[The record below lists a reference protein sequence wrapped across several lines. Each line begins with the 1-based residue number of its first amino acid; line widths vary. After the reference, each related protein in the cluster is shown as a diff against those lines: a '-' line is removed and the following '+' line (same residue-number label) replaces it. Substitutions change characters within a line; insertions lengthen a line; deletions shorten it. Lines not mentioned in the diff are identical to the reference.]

1 MAKDIVVKMVEA
13 GADPAALVKEMGGG
27 QISDESEIK
36 AMVQAVMD
44 ENPDVVEKI
53 RNGKKQ
59 AAGFLVGQVMKQ
71 SRGKAK
77 PDVVNK
83 FIDEL
88 I

>member
-1 MAKDIVVKMVEA
+1 MVES
-13 GADPAALVKEMGGG
+13 GTSPDALVKEMGGG

-77 PDVVNK
+77 PDVVNR